1 MIKSRSQKV
10 FTEFLPEL
18 ISNTTTLMTAKAFFV
33 FLFLFFFMSAC
44 ANHVRRDIGFE
55 SPDGASNAASLL
67 ATINQ
72 RNKSLR
78 SVKGIGKIKL
88 WGEKGS
94 QVTRLAWLGSSDGRL
109 RVEVLGLS
117 GQPVVKFI
125 YDGKRFFFLSHID
138 QQFYQKT
145 CLDPDLNPLTG
156 IDIKV
161 SEIVLF
167 LSGGIPIHD
176 HDTVLLQHLGA
187 GEGYVLIF
195 KKKWL
200 WVVEKIYLDESLSV
214 VNKVEAYNWRGML
227 YRAVLAQTRN
237 INNHA
242 IPFNIVISTDSKEGF
257 SIAADRCW
265 TDITVLPEMFSIDPI
280 QSLSGADP

>member
-1 MIKSRSQKV
+1 MN
-10 FTEFLPEL
+10 F
-18 ISNTTTLMTAKAFFV
+18 KAFFG
-33 FLFLFFFMSAC
+33 FLLLLFFMSAC
-44 ANHVRRDIGFE
+44 ANHVRRDIDFE

-94 QVTRLAWLGSSDGRL
+94 QVSRLAWLGSSDGRL

-117 GQPVVKFI
+117 GQPVAKFI

-145 CLDPDLNPLTG
+145 CLDPDLNLLTG

-167 LSGGIPIHD
+167 LSGGVPIYD
-176 HDTVLLQHLGA
+176 HDTVSLQHLGA
-187 GEGYVLIF
+187 DEGYVLIL
-195 KKKWL
+195 KKRWL
-200 WVVEKIYLDESLSV
+200 WVVEKIFLDESLSV
-214 VNKVEAYNWRGML
+214 VNKVEAYDWSGML
-227 YRAVLAQTRN
+227 YRAVLEKTRN
-237 INNHA
+237 VNEHA
-242 IPFNIVISTDSKEGF
+242 IPFNIVISTDSEEGF
-257 SIAADRCW
+257 SIAANRCW
-265 TDITVLPEMFSIDPI
+265 ADIKILPSMFFIDPP
-280 QSLSGADP
+280 QSLSGGAAP